1 MYNSNQGSSHFKAYK
16 NIKEMRS
23 SSLLKI
29 VYIIFKKNISS
40 SVFRLNLN
48 HEIRDQF
55 LIKIE

>member
-1 MYNSNQGSSHFKAYK
+1 
-16 NIKEMRS
+16 MRS

-29 VYIIFKKNISS
+29 VYINFKKNISS

-55 LIKIE
+55 LIKIEKHEFLIRITSSD